1 MIKHKTMSVKEQYWR
16 YSLIAIIIVLGI
28 VLFQQITPFL
38 GGLLGALTIYILVR
52 KQMIRLTTKRKMK
65 RSTAALLITTEA
77 VFFFLIP
84 ISLVV
89 WMLVDKLQNLNL
101 DPQSIIAPIEEIAGI
116 IKSKTGYDVLGSD
129 TTSFIVSALPRIGQ
143 AVMGGISSFVINL
156 FVLVFVLYFML
167 IGGIKMETYVNA
179 ILPFNA
185 TNTEHVIHEINMIVR
200 SNAIGI
206 PLLAVIQG
214 GVAMIGYFIFGAPNA
229 LLLGFLTC
237 FATVIPMVGTGL
249 IWFPVAVYMAL
260 TGDWPNAI
268 GLAAYGGIIVSQL
281 DNLIRFILQKKMAD
295 THPLITIFGVVI
307 GLSLFGFMGVIFGPL
322 LLSLFFLFVDMFKR
336 EYLDTRK

>member
-1 MIKHKTMSVKEQYWR
+1 MSVKEQYWI

-143 AVMGGISSFVINL
+143 AVMGGISTFVINL

-167 IGGIKMETYVNA
+167 IGGIKMEAYVNA

>member
-143 AVMGGISSFVINL
+143 AVMGGISTFVINL

-167 IGGIKMETYVNA
+167 IGGIKMEAYVNA

>member
-1 MIKHKTMSVKEQYWR
+1 MSVKEQYWR

-129 TTSFIVSALPRIGQ
+129 TPSFIVSALPRIGQ
-143 AVMGGISSFVINL
+143 AVMGGISSFVVNL

-167 IGGIKMETYVNA
+167 IGGIKMEAYVNA

>member
-1 MIKHKTMSVKEQYWR
+1 MSVKEQYWR

-77 VFFFLIP
+77 VFFLIP

-143 AVMGGISSFVINL
+143 AVMGGISTFVINL

-167 IGGIKMETYVNA
+167 IGGIKMEAYVNA

>member
-1 MIKHKTMSVKEQYWR
+1 
-16 YSLIAIIIVLGI
+16 
-28 VLFQQITPFL
+28 
-38 GGLLGALTIYILVR
+38 
-52 KQMIRLTTKRKMK
+52 MK

-129 TTSFIVSALPRIGQ
+129 TISFIVSALPRIGQ
-143 AVMGGISSFVINL
+143 AVMGGISSFVVNL

-167 IGGIKMETYVNA
+167 IGGVKMEAYVNV

-237 FATVIPMVGTGL
+237 FATIIPMVGTGL

>member
-1 MIKHKTMSVKEQYWR
+1 MSVKEQYWR

-143 AVMGGISSFVINL
+143 AVMGGISSFVVNL

-167 IGGIKMETYVNA
+167 IGCIKMEAYVNA

>member
-1 MIKHKTMSVKEQYWR
+1 MSVKEQYWR

-38 GGLLGALTIYILVR
+38 GGLLGALTIYILDR

-143 AVMGGISSFVINL
+143 AVMGGISSFVVNL

-167 IGGIKMETYVNA
+167 IGGIKMEAYVNA